1 MAIVLMGLTLLFM
14 VLNIVVWDVK
24 SKKGEKSF
32 NKLLVILPSI
42 FGIMAFVIMLTI
54 SPTLNRAGIIKY
66 EVRSAENYVTSY
78 TEEVKVWEARDTKDP
93 VIFNYLQESKQ
104 DLSRAKVQL
113 EDAKDKLN
121 KLEQAK
127 WWWNFNLF

>member
-14 VLNIVVWDVK
+14 VLNIVVWNAK
-24 SKKGEKSF
+24 SKKGEKSS
-32 NKLLVILPSI
+32 NKLLFVLPSI
-42 FGIMAFVIMLTI
+42 FGVVAFVIVLTI
-54 SPTLNRAGIIKY
+54 SPVLNRANIIKY
-66 EVRSAENYVTSY
+66 EVRSAENYVASY
-78 TEEVKVWEARDTKDP
+78 IGEVKAWEARDTKDP

-113 EDAKDKLN
+113 EDAKDELN

>member
-1 MAIVLMGLTLLFM
+1 MVVLLVATTVAFM
-14 VLNIVVWDVK
+14 VLSMVLEHHK
-24 SKKGEKSF
+24 KEGTESKTAKAFAFLSIFSGF
-32 NKLLVILPSI
+32 IGFLVI
-42 FGIMAFVIMLTI
+42 LTI

-66 EVRSAENYVTSY
+66 EVHSAENYVTSY

-113 EDAKDKLN
+113 ENTKDKLN